1 MQLISHDIVSQKYIY
16 IYIYIS
22 QHIGSI
28 KCIITI
34 MSLINKC
41 QSILIN
47 SLQSILIK
55 VEFLLL

>member
-1 MQLISHDIVSQKYIY
+1 MQLISHDIVSQKYIYIY

-41 QSILIN
+41 QSILI
-47 SLQSILIK
+47 K

>member
-41 QSILIN
+41 QSILI
-47 SLQSILIK
+47 K